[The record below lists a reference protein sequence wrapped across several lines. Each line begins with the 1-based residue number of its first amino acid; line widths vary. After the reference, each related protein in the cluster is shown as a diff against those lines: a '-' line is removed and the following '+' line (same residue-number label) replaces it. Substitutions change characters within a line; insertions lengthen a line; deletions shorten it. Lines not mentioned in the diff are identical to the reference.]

1 MLHND
6 TAPHNAALLAL
17 LKASGALAT
26 AARAGAE
33 LWPAHAAAAVDTAA
47 VGSVYCRKKPVGC
60 NGAAVLDSGAPL
72 PKAAARTAG
81 GALTTAAKAGAALCP
96 AHAAAAVDTAAVGS
110 VYCRWKHLLFWKCAS
125 SCARDNPGGAGIW
138 VFSCGNEGLKAVK
151 ARGNRGVD
159 TARPMQSCGKPAG
172 ATGGAAGALRRG
184 MASCACSAGCS
195 HIFAIG

>member
-1 MLHND
+1 VLHND

-72 PKAAARTAG
+72 PK
-81 GALTTAAKAGAALCP
+81 ALCP